1 MLLKHCSLLLLL
13 AAGLVLGGRG
23 GFRSGGGSRSWGSR
37 SSSSGR
43 GGWFSRSRSSSA
55 SKPASSSYPKQQ
67 WGSSSSAGGLS
78 RTGSSSSLG
87 STGTRNIGG
96 GQGKISRHNRIKNI
110 VGTRNTGIGGGGFV
124 NPAGRTPTYATNP
137 YGTKQ
142 YSGWSTPR
150 GAVGGV
156 HSFGG
161 KNYGYRTPVK
171 IFNCCKNICLNMENS
186 SCRVMVLAGAPTLQE
201 EQGSTARGTPKRYV
215 TISKRQEI
223 HGLYPGAGYGRGS
236 RVPGRGGAGHHGHHG
251 DLRRVP
257 QIPHVPADDVH
268 VSGEDCKVVPGYSVD
283 MS

>member
-1 MLLKHCSLLLLL
+1 MLLRHCVLLL

-96 GQGKISRHNRIKNI
+96 GQGKISRHKRSKNI

-171 IFNCCKNICLNMENS
+171 IFACSKNI
-186 SCRVMVLAGAPTLQE
+186 
-201 EQGSTARGTPKRYV
+201 
-215 TISKRQEI
+215 
-223 HGLYPGAGYGRGS
+223 
-236 RVPGRGGAGHHGHHG
+236 
-251 DLRRVP
+251 
-257 QIPHVPADDVH
+257 
-268 VSGEDCKVVPGYSVD
+268 
-283 MS
+283 